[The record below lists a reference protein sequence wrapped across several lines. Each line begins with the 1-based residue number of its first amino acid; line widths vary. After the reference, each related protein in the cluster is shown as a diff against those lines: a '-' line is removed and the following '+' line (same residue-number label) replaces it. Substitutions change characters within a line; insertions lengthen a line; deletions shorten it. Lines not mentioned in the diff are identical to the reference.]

1 MHRHLWVWAVL
12 VAFAVPAAGRDDK
25 SDKLVPKKFEREVK
39 IKVEMDYLLYLPK
52 GYEKGDKDWPL
63 VLFLHGG
70 GETGTDLEKV
80 KIHGPPKLVAAGKE
94 FPFILVS
101 PQTRR
106 FGWDPDTLHALLD
119 EITTKHK
126 VDKDR
131 IYVTG
136 MSMGGM
142 GTWALAASRPDRF
155 AAIVPICGGGNPT
168 DAKKIKSLPIRIF
181 QGGKD
186 PIVRLQ
192 TAETMIKALKDAGA
206 VDAELKV
213 YPEAGHDSWTETYE
227 DPKVFE
233 WLLKQKR
240 AAKPAEKKDEKV
252 SAKDERLA
260 APPKGFDAKRDG
272 IERGKAETVE
282 YDSTTVG
289 IKRNAVVYT
298 PPGYSKDK
306 KYPVLYLLHGI
317 GDIETGWTKQGAA
330 DVILDNLFADKK
342 LVPMIVVMPNGR
354 AAKDVTQRTPW
365 DKQGPAFEAFEKD
378 LLKDLIPFVEKN
390 YSVKSDRE
398 SRALAG
404 LSMGGGQSL
413 NFGLGNLDTF
423 AWVGGFASAP
433 NTKPI
438 GDLVKNPS
446 EAAKKLKLLWVSC
459 GDADFIIDVS
469 KRVHASLSELKVPHE
484 WHLSEGKHE
493 WPVWKVDLYYF
504 APKLFREVQ

>member
-1 MHRHLWVWAVL
+1 MHGHFLAWAVL
-12 VAFAVPAAGRDDK
+12 LGCAAAPVAARDK
-25 SDKLVPKKFEREVK
+25 EPEKLVPKKFEREVK

-168 DAKKIKSLPIRIF
+168 DAKKIKDLPIRIF

-192 TAETMIKALKDAGA
+192 TAEAMIKALKDAGA

-227 DPKVFE
+227 DQKLFE

-240 AAKPAEKKDEKV
+240 VAKPAGRDEKV

-289 IKRNAVVYT
+289 IKRNAWSTRRPAIPRTRST
-298 PPGYSKDK
+298 PCS
-306 KYPVLYLLHGI
+306 
-317 GDIETGWTKQGAA
+317 TCCT
-330 DVILDNLFADKK
+330 
-342 LVPMIVVMPNGR
+342 
-354 AAKDVTQRTPW
+354 
-365 DKQGPAFEAFEKD
+365 
-378 LLKDLIPFVEKN
+378 
-390 YSVKSDRE
+390 
-398 SRALAG
+398 
-404 LSMGGGQSL
+404 
-413 NFGLGNLDTF
+413 
-423 AWVGGFASAP
+423 ASA
-433 NTKPI
+433 I
-438 GDLVKNPS
+438 
-446 EAAKKLKLLWVSC
+446 
-459 GDADFIIDVS
+459 S
-469 KRVHASLSELKVPHE
+469 KRGGRNWARPTSSSTTCSPTRN
-484 WHLSEGKHE
+484 W
-493 WPVWKVDLYYF
+493 
-504 APKLFREVQ
+504 FR